1 MSPLVIK
8 SDLLLFKGAVMQEG
22 CQYINNQ
29 WVKGE
34 AEEIFSINP
43 ATNEGI
49 WQGKAA
55 SITQVSEAVAAAK
68 SAFNEWR
75 TLTFDERRHYIQRF
89 VTLIDKDRQKYRDAI
104 SHEMGKP
111 YWEADMEVG
120 AVINKLAISLES
132 YQERCPEKKQ
142 DKAGVAAMLRHK
154 PHGVVAVFGPFNFP
168 MHLPNGH
175 IVPALLAG
183 NTVVFKPSDQTPMV
197 GELMVKAWEAAGLP
211 PGVINCVQ
219 GGAEAGKTLAEHPA
233 IDGIFF
239 TGSYRVG
246 KILTD
251 VVTRMPNR
259 ILALEMGGNNPLI
272 VHDVEDI
279 DAAIYHTI
287 QSAFITSGQRCTCAR
302 RLILTK
308 KPKHEAF
315 LEDLIKVTQKVV
327 IGNATDEPEPF
338 MGPVVSMDA
347 AGVITDHYQQLIKQ
361 GAKALLPLTHPKET
375 AHLTPGIVDV
385 TGVNNKSDEECFG
398 PLLQVVWVND
408 FDKAI
413 EILRVRGISKASKK
427 MSRDAKE
434 GVVVVSGDENK
445 TSVIEVNCETDFVAK
460 NDDFINFVKELSE
473 LNNQNNSDVEKL
485 KKSKMK
491 NDITVEEN
499 LVALIAKIGEKIT
512 IGKTKTIS
520 NSSSVNYQYLHT
532 VVKDNLAKLA
542 VIVSLE
548 TKDNSETVKTFG
560 KQLSMHI
567 AASNPLA
574 LESKLIDKAIIDK
587 EQELVTEE
595 LKNSGKPE
603 EIAKKIS
610 LGKMNKFKEENALL
624 TQAWVMEPKKKV
636 QDVLKE
642 LAINDLKIKE
652 FSRIKIGE

>member
-1 MSPLVIK
+1 MSDIEKVKKLREATGAG
-8 SDLLLFKGAVMQEG
+8 FKD
-22 CQYINNQ
+22 CN
-29 WVKGE
+29 
-34 AEEIFSINP
+34 
-43 ATNEGI
+43 
-49 WQGKAA
+49 
-55 SITQVSEAVAAAK
+55 
-68 SAFNEWR
+68 
-75 TLTFDERRHYIQRF
+75 
-89 VTLIDKDRQKYRDAI
+89 
-104 SHEMGKP
+104 
-111 YWEADMEVG
+111 
-120 AVINKLAISLES
+120 LAIKES
-132 YQERCPEKKQ
+132 GGDL
-142 DKAGVAAMLRHK
+142 DKAV
-154 PHGVVAVFGPFNFP
+154 
-168 MHLPNGH
+168 
-175 IVPALLAG
+175 
-183 NTVVFKPSDQTPMV
+183 
-197 GELMVKAWEAAGLP
+197 
-211 PGVINCVQ
+211 
-219 GGAEAGKTLAEHPA
+219 
-233 IDGIFF
+233 
-239 TGSYRVG
+239 
-246 KILTD
+246 
-251 VVTRMPNR
+251 
-259 ILALEMGGNNPLI
+259 
-272 VHDVEDI
+272 
-279 DAAIYHTI
+279 
-287 QSAFITSGQRCTCAR
+287 
-302 RLILTK
+302 
-308 KPKHEAF
+308 
-315 LEDLIKVTQKVV
+315 
-327 IGNATDEPEPF
+327 
-338 MGPVVSMDA
+338 
-347 AGVITDHYQQLIKQ
+347 
-361 GAKALLPLTHPKET
+361 
-375 AHLTPGIVDV
+375 
-385 TGVNNKSDEECFG
+385 
-398 PLLQVVWVND
+398 
-408 FDKAI
+408 
-413 EILRVRGISKASKK
+413 EILRVKGISKASKK

-434 GVVVVSGDENK
+434 GVVAVSGDQNK
-445 TSVIEVNCETDFVAK
+445 SIIEVNCETDFVAK

-473 LNNQNNSDVEKL
+473 INNQNNSDVEKL